1 MTYLELIQEADRK
14 LDKNEITIGE
24 YEEMIKP
31 LKNELPK
38 EEEMKEVETL
48 TVKVKT
54 EGLEETTEQ
63 IEDLRQAL
71 ESPLFV
77 IRKVENFTVNIHR
90 AEE

>member
-1 MTYLELIQEADRK
+1 MAKEL
-14 LDKNEITIGE
+14 
-24 YEEMIKP
+24 
-31 LKNELPK
+31 
-38 EEEMKEVETL
+38 ETL
-48 TVKVKT
+48 TVKVKA

-71 ESPLFV
+71 ENPLFV